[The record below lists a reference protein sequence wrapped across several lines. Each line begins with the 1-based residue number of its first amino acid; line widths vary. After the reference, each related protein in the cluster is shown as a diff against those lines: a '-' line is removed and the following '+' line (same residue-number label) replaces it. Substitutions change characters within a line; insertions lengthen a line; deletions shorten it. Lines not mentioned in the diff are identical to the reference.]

1 VHLSRRLI
9 AHIGLLLGL
18 ALVVGACNG
27 DDPDQATDGTT
38 TTEVDLSTT
47 TTATTQP
54 TTSTRRI
61 EGPAPWTNVIRNLY
75 ARLGEINASPDPNL
89 VASVISEECDC
100 FEPVFQSVEQLA
112 ARGER
117 IVGIPPTPVAVQTE
131 GRTDLPLQRLT
142 VKLEVGPSQ
151 LVDEA
156 GNVIEEIPAAGT
168 QCASVLV
175 MPTGPGNA
183 YRIHDLFQVQRCPE
197 GL

>member
-1 VHLSRRLI
+1 MHLSRRLI
-9 AHIGLLLGL
+9 VYIGMLAGL
-18 ALVVGACNG
+18 AFVAGACNG
-27 DDPDQATDGTT
+27 DDSDGAADDATTTDVESTTTTTT
-38 TTEVDLSTT
+38 TTESTT
-47 TTATTQP
+47 TTRP
-54 TTSTRRI
+54 I

-100 FEPVFQSVEQLA
+100 FAPVFQSVEQLA

-117 IVGIPPTPVAVQTE
+117 IVGTPPTPVAVQTE